1 MLQAKSHFCA
11 ARPNL
16 RIPAPRRGECPRL
29 YNLCA
34 LKNRGQ
40 RARALKSRKI
50 AVRAI
55 ARDFCELESAEA
67 TVYIVICLFV
77 FRVRE

>member
-29 YNLCA
+29 YNMCA

-50 AVRAI
+50 AVRAT
-55 ARDFCELESAEA
+55 ARDFCELELAKS
-67 TVYIVICLFV
+67 TVNVIVGFLIFGSCK
-77 FRVRE
+77 

>member
-16 RIPAPRRGECPRL
+16 RIPAPRRGECQRL
-29 YNLCA
+29 YYMCA
-34 LKNRGQ
+34 PKNRGQ
-40 RARALKSRKI
+40 RARALKSRKN
-50 AVRAI
+50 AVRAT

-67 TVYIVICLFV
+67 TVYIIVRALV
-77 FRVRE
+77 FRVGK